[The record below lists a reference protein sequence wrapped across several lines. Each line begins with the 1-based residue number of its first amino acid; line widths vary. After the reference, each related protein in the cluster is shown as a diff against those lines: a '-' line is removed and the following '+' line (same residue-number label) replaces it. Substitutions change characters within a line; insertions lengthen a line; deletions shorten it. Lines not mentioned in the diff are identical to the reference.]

1 MISTCYYC
9 NKNYSDPNHVATV
22 ILYKKLETDYSLGL
36 TGLKKKKNYLKK
48 SFQVNRCAT
57 CSKIHH
63 TSNLPTLIFSV
74 IVMAA
79 VALYLLLIYKSRGAA
94 IILTPLAGIAAAII
108 YIYFTYRRKIKKHG
122 MKDLL
127 EINEHPEIKFYLQD
141 GWQIIEPV

>member
-9 NKNYSDPNHVATV
+9 NKNFSDPNFVATV

-48 SFQVNRCAT
+48 SFPVNRCET
-57 CSKIHH
+57 FSKIHH

-74 IVMAA
+74 IIMTV

-94 IILTPLAGIAAAII
+94 IIVTPLAGITAAIL
-108 YIYFTYRRKIKKHG
+108 YIYFTYRRKIKKYG

-127 EINEHPEIKFYLQD
+127 EIDEHPEMKFYLQD